1 MSIEWHVFL
10 GLVLLSYISP
20 GPDTV
25 MVLRASAR
33 GNRIGFLAAAGA
45 LTGLTVH
52 MMVSAVGL
60 SALLVALPGSLTV
73 LTLLGALYLAYLG
86 VRAILASGQMRRDAK
101 EGLAGAAPL
110 DGEKLGRAAFQRTLI
125 TNLANPKV
133 ILFFVAVLPQFID
146 ASSTWPVAL
155 QLGVLGA
162 LDVLV
167 GVFYLPLFVLFGA
180 RIFRGIGGRGLANLE
195 LCVGL
200 LLLIFAGVLV
210 YDTFVG

>member
-1 MSIEWHVFL
+1 
-10 GLVLLSYISP
+10 
-20 GPDTV
+20 
-25 MVLRASAR
+25 
-33 GNRIGFLAAAGA
+33 
-45 LTGLTVH
+45 

>member
-1 MSIEWHVFL
+1 MVIEWHVFL

-33 GNRIGFLAAAGA
+33 GNRIGLLAAAGA
-45 LTGLTVH
+45 LVGLTVH
-52 MMVSAVGL
+52 MIVSAVGL

-86 VRAILASGQMRRDAK
+86 VRAILGSVQMRREAR
-101 EGLAGAAPL
+101 EGLAAAEPL
-110 DGEKLGRAAFQRTLI
+110 NAKNLGRAAFQRTLI

-146 ASSTWPVAL
+146 ESSTWPVAL
-155 QLGVLGA
+155 QLGVLGG

-167 GVFYLPLFVLFGA
+167 GVFYLPIFVFFGA

-195 LCVGL
+195 LCVGF

-210 YDTFVG
+210 YDTFVS